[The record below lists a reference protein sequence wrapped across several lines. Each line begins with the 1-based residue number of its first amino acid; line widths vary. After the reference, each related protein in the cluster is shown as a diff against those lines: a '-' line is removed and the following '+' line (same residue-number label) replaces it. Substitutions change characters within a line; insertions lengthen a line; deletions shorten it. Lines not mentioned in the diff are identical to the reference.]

1 MLKKGVITAFEP
13 ILGYRAGAEN
23 MVLLAAQARII
34 GSQVP
39 FFSNWLIS
47 AKLAD
52 MSKSLADIS
61 KFISSTL
68 TSSKSYKL
76 LLLLHLLYY

>member
-23 MVLLAAQARII
+23 MFLLAAQARII

-39 FFSNWLIS
+39 SFLIGSFQQNWLI
-47 AKLAD
+47 
-52 MSKSLADIS
+52 
-61 KFISSTL
+61 
-68 TSSKSYKL
+68 
-76 LLLLHLLYY
+76 